1 MAELADAPD
10 LGSGGEILRGS
21 SPLPGTFNA
30 AERIRARE
38 SQLDRKGWVQRTS
51 RSRRSLHSAAT
62 SSQLGRAVL
71 DFRFRRK
78 AERKRRAGA
87 KICARAR
94 LSAGNSHFGAG
105 AGDEFLILN
114 KETEHEQNNENQHT
128 FF

>member
-94 LSAGNSHFGAG
+94 LSAGALTHRKICEVADLGRAVVCVQLS
-105 AGDEFLILN
+105 L
-114 KETEHEQNNENQHT
+114 
-128 FF
+128 